1 MKLREKTVS
10 QVLVA
15 KIEHI
20 FINIINNQRNV
31 LILTTDI
38 DHKKDYDVDPEEL
51 MIYKLSSTTLSAP
64 LFILFMKK
72 SF

>member
-15 KIEHI
+15 KIEHM

-31 LILTTDI
+31 LILTADI

-51 MIYKLSSTTLSAP
+51 MIYKLTSTTLSVPP
-64 LFILFMKK
+64 LFY
-72 SF
+72 S